1 MTIVRRLV
9 MTLGMALL
17 ALAFVGGYG
26 LFQLNGSFQRIEGLE
41 THTIPGLKSISMTLD
56 DVADMRLNVYRYV
69 VDGID
74 DASRSA
80 IEKEIGDADKRFD
93 THVADYQSRG
103 VSDPTWTPTGRTLL
117 RIAPRARAFSKSS
130 GQATRTARSP
140 CCTTAARCIRRRL
153 R

>member
-26 LFQLNGSFQRIEGLE
+26 LSQLHGSYQRIEGLE

-74 DASRSA
+74 EASRSA
-80 IEKEIGDADKRFD
+80 IEKEIGEADKHFD
-93 THVADYQSRG
+93 SHVADYQSLG
-103 VSDPTWTPTGRTLL
+103 MSDPADQTMLDADRALVFACATGGALERGFKGQLSAL
-117 RIAPRARAFSKSS
+117 RCSFSV
-130 GQATRTARSP
+130 GCDP
-140 CCTTAARCIRRRL
+140 
-153 R
+153 